1 MPIQIETYRPEFGAA
16 MEALQRRYIAALPQG
31 TKFVPRE
38 LYNHH
43 PALEGGQ
50 NVFCAFVEGRVLA
63 GYGALF
69 PTPAEPG
76 SPPEIPNTIWVH
88 IRVDPEAERGA
99 VLQDVLYA
107 AILQRCGEYGRRWRD
122 RRTRLAISY
131 PVARQDEIAYFA
143 AQGLVKFD
151 ALLQMARDLSEPLA
165 PLSLPPGVTV
175 RRWAL
180 ETRQDRQRY
189 LEVETVVFPQSPRTL
204 DELAFTMRGWEGG
217 TAVTAFD
224 AQENIVGS
232 VMAYWYGAHAI
243 TEDVFVVPGWRRKGL
258 ARYLIGEGMRYL
270 AQNGKGA
277 ANLEV
282 KESNQPA
289 VGLYQSL
296 GYRVV
301 NTELQLGLEI
311 S

>member
-1 MPIQIETYRPEFGAA
+1 MPIQIQTYRPEFGAA
-16 MEALQRRYIAALPQG
+16 IEELQHRYIAAQPQG

-38 LYNHH
+38 LYSHH
-43 PALEGGQ
+43 PALEGGR
-50 NVFCAFVEGRVLA
+50 NVFCAFLEGRVLA

-69 PTPAEPG
+69 PTPAEPD

-88 IRVDPEAERGA
+88 IRVDPEAEQGPA
-99 VLQDVLYA
+99 LQDALYA
-107 AILQRCGEYGRRWRD
+107 AILQRSQEYGRRWQG
-122 RRTRLAISY
+122 RRTRMAISY
-131 PVARQDEIAYFA
+131 PAARQDEIAHFA
-143 AQGLVKFD
+143 SQGLVKFD

-165 PLSLPPGVTV
+165 ALSPPPGVTI
-175 RRWAL
+175 RRWGM

-189 LEVETVVFPQSPRTL
+189 LEVETAIFPQSPRTL
-204 DELAFTMRGWEGG
+204 EELAFYMRGWEGG

-232 VMAYWYGAHAI
+232 VMAYWYGAHAV
-243 TEDVFVVPGWRRKGL
+243 TEDVFVVPQWRRKGL
-258 ARYLIGEGMRYL
+258 ARYIIGEGMRYL
-270 AQNGKGA
+270 AQNGKSA

-289 VGLYQSL
+289 VRLYRSL

-301 NTELQLGLEI
+301 NTELQLGLDI